1 MGFLKFF
8 AGKTPEQIEKKAD
21 SLFNEQEYGMAKME
35 YENALAKLEKQ
46 SDPNPELVN
55 RISEKLIQ
63 CKELLAVRHLQ
74 NAKEL
79 VASNCLQDA
88 KDLLKLA
95 LELTADE
102 KLSVEIQEV
111 QKQFMGSR
119 SSNGHEKE
127 DRIENNHIGEDNIE
141 EDMPWE
147 EEEYL
152 TALLGSLPQSEQE
165 AYLEYG
171 KEFKIGFVALNQGDF
186 STAVQ
191 NLSIALKAHS
201 SAKSYIPL
209 ELATAYVNQ
218 GQYSEA
224 ESLLAGF
231 LKDFPES
238 IRACQLMSEILWEK
252 KKFKDAEVFL
262 KACPKEIVGSIP
274 IQLLLGETY
283 FLSGDLEKASTF
295 YQDVLQ
301 KNEWDNHIAQSLA
314 KTYEALGRN
323 EEARHV
329 YGQIIGACQGC
340 GRKIDSHVKQRYAET
355 SFKAGDFSTK
365 TLELF
370 FNLTQED
377 PENRSHY
384 YHKISRIYSL
394 QGNEKE
400 AERFLSLAR

>member
-21 SLFNEQEYGMAKME
+21 SLFDEQEYGMAKME

-63 CKELLAVRHLQ
+63 CKEKLAVRHLQ

-79 VASNCLQDA
+79 VTSNCHQDA

-111 QKQFMGSR
+111 RKQLMGSR
-119 SSNGHEKE
+119 SSSGHEKE
-127 DRIENNHIGEDNIE
+127 DTIENNNIGEDMLWA
-141 EDMPWE
+141 DD
-147 EEEYL
+147 EYL

-201 SAKSYIPL
+201 SVKSYIPL
-209 ELATAYVNQ
+209 ELATAYLNQ

-231 LKDFPES
+231 LKDYPGS
-238 IRACQLMSEILWEK
+238 IRACQLMCEILWEK
-252 KKFKDAEVFL
+252 KKFKDAEAFL
-262 KACPKEIVGSIP
+262 QTCPEKIAESIP

-283 FLSGDLEKASTF
+283 FLSGDLEKANTF

-301 KNEWDNHIAQSLA
+301 KSEWDNHVAQSLA

-340 GRKIDSHVKQRYAET
+340 GRKIDPYVKQRYAET
-355 SFKAGDFSTK
+355 SFEAGDFSTK

-384 YHKISRIYSL
+384 YHKISRIYSV

>member
-21 SLFNEQEYGMAKME
+21 SLFDEQEYGMAKME

-63 CKELLAVRHLQ
+63 CKEQLAVRHLQ

-79 VASNCLQDA
+79 VTSNCHQDA
-88 KDLLKLA
+88 KDLLILA

-111 QKQFMGSR
+111 RKQLMGSR
-119 SSNGHEKE
+119 SSTGHEKE
-127 DRIENNHIGEDNIE
+127 DRIENNHIG

-165 AYLEYG
+165 AYLGYG

-191 NLSIALKAHS
+191 NLSIALKTHS
-201 SAKSYIPL
+201 SVKSYIPL
-209 ELATAYVNQ
+209 ELATAYLNQ

-224 ESLLAGF
+224 ESLLSGF
-231 LKDFPES
+231 LKDFPGS
-238 IRACQLMSEILWEK
+238 IRAYQLMCEILWEK
-252 KKFKDAEVFL
+252 KKFKDAEAFL
-262 KACPKEIVGSIP
+262 ATCPKEIAESIP

-283 FLSGDLEKASTF
+283 FLSGDLEKATTF

-323 EEARHV
+323 EEARHI

-340 GRKIDSHVKQRYAET
+340 GRKIDPYVKQRYAET
-355 SFKAGDFSTK
+355 SFEAGDFSTK

-384 YHKISRIYSL
+384 YHKISRIYSV